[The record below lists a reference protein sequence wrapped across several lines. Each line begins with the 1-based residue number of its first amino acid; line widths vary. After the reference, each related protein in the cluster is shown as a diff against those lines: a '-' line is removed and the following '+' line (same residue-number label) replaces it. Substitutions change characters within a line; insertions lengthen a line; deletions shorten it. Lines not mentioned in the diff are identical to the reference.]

1 MPVLL
6 ITGGAKRI
14 GAEIIKYFAK
24 EKWDIAFTYYQ
35 SGSHAEK
42 LIDKLNGHNKIK
54 AYKAD
59 LRETKTASN
68 LIKEVNKDFQKIDLL
83 INNAS
88 EFKEQDFLNTSI
100 ADLDNNY
107 ALHVRAPFILSKE
120 FIKINNNARIINIT
134 DAMVNKLASK
144 FFAYNLSKNSLSQLS
159 KMIAKDVDDNI
170 KIYEIAPQKILNDNN
185 RKKIFSTKKEQENIK
200 EFLGEIKKLILN
212 F

>member
-6 ITGGAKRI
+6 ITGGAKRV

-24 EKWDIAFTYYQ
+24 QKWDIAFTYHQ
-35 SGSHAEK
+35 SKSHAEI
-42 LIDKLNGHNKIK
+42 LIKNLKGQNKIK
-54 AYKAD
+54 AYEAD
-59 LRETKTASN
+59 LRKTETASN
-68 LIKEVNKDFQKIDLL
+68 LIAKVNKDFHKIDLL

-107 ALHVRAPFILSKE
+107 ALHVRAPFILCKE

-159 KMIAKDVDDNI
+159 KMIAKDVNNNI
-170 KIYEIAPQKILNDNN
+170 KIHEIAPQKILNDNN
-185 RKKIFSTKKEQENIK
+185 KEAIISTEKEQENIK
-200 EFLGEIKKLILN
+200 EFLAEIQKLMLN